1 MIPPE
6 DPPGFVVRTE
16 LQKAAFE
23 NGFRLE
29 RGTQAGWLR
38 YGSTTVTGDI
48 WLAGASMAGPWL
60 LSIGQQ
66 EIAAEMKLVSSLLDG
81 GPGSATFV
89 FENLQELYE
98 GLDRAYRLG
107 ASLPDAPLRQFRAEA
122 GGLPRETEAE
132 RLVVQRIG
140 QNVFREALIKYWNG
154 RCPLT
159 GITDIPLLRASHIV
173 PWAECE
179 TDFLRLDVH
188 NGLLLSALW
197 DACFDSGKVSFGD
210 DGSILRAPTLSA
222 EANASLG
229 PTPPVLIGLTD
240 AHRRNLL
247 RHRRKHG
254 FTL

>member
-1 MIPPE
+1 MILAE

-29 RGTQAGWLR
+29 RGIQSGWLR
-38 YGSTTVTGDI
+38 YSSTTVAGDI
-48 WLAGASMAGPWL
+48 WLAGASMIGPWL
-60 LSIGQQ
+60 LSIGQH
-66 EIAAEMKLVSSLLDG
+66 EIAAEMKLESRRDD

-89 FENLQELYE
+89 FEDLQELYE

-107 ASLPDAPLRQFRAEA
+107 ASLPDAPLRQFRAETGA
-122 GGLPRETEAE
+122 LPRETEAE

-140 QNVFREALIKYWNG
+140 QNVFRDALIKYWNG

-159 GITDIPLLRASHIV
+159 GITDVPLLRASHIIS
-173 PWAECE
+173 WAECE

-197 DACFDSGKVSFGD
+197 DAAFDSGKVSFGD
-210 DGSILRAPTLSA
+210 DGSILRSPTLSA
-222 EANASLG
+222 EANTSLE

-240 AHRRNLL
+240 THRRNLR
-247 RHRRKHG
+247 RHRMKHG
-254 FTL
+254 FTV

>member
-1 MIPPE
+1 MILPE

-29 RGTQAGWLR
+29 RGTQSGWLR
-38 YGSTTVTGDI
+38 YGSTTVAGDI
-48 WLAGASMAGPWL
+48 WIAGASMAGPWL
-60 LSIGQQ
+60 LSIGQH
-66 EIAAEMKLVSSLLDG
+66 EVAAEMKLFSGFRGG

-89 FENLQELYE
+89 FESLQELYE

-107 ASLPDAPLRQFRAEA
+107 ASLPDAPLRQFRAETGA
-122 GGLPRETEAE
+122 LPRETEAE

-154 RCPLT
+154 KCPLT

-197 DACFDSGKVSFGD
+197 DAAFDSGKVSFSD
-210 DGSILRAPTLSA
+210 DGSILRSPTLST
-222 EANASLG
+222 EANAALG
-229 PTPPVLIGLTD
+229 PTPPCLGGLTD
-240 AHRRNLL
+240 AHRANLI
-247 RHRRKHG
+247 RHRGKHG
-254 FTL
+254 FNL

>member
-1 MIPPE
+1 MILPE

-29 RGTQAGWLR
+29 HGIQSGWVR
-38 YGSTTVTGDI
+38 YGSTTVAGDI
-48 WLAGASMAGPWL
+48 WLAGASMVGPWL

-66 EIAAEMKLVSSLLDG
+66 EIAAEMKLESRRDD

-89 FENLQELYE
+89 FEDLQGLYE

-107 ASLPDAPLRQFRAEA
+107 ASLPDAPLRQFRAETEA
-122 GGLPRETEAE
+122 LPRGTEAE
-132 RLVVQRIG
+132 RLVIQRIG

-159 GITDIPLLRASHIV
+159 GITDVPLLRASHIV

-197 DACFDSGKVSFGD
+197 DAAFDSGKVSFGD
-210 DGSILRAPTLSA
+210 DGSILWSPTLSA
-222 EANASLG
+222 EGIAALRS
-229 PTPPVLIGLTD
+229 TPPCLFGLTD
-240 AHRRNLL
+240 AHLKNLFW
-247 RHRRKHG
+247 HRRRHG
-254 FTL
+254 YIM